1 MDKAYEKYLVKKN
14 HSLPYYA
21 KKYDIDLT
29 PNNISLTR
37 KEMMEQIHKYEMK
50 NMIDLINKGNDVKT
64 KEIGYFIQS

>member
-1 MDKAYEKYLVKKN
+1 MNYEKYLVKKN
-14 HSLPYYA
+14 QSLPYYA

-37 KEMMEQIHKYEMK
+37 KETMEQIHKYEMK
-50 NMIDLINKGNDVKT
+50 HMIELANKGNDPKT